1 MEEIRARFARYFNA
15 HGPVPTDMYDR
26 YCVDL
31 PLAAPSP
38 FDDKAMNTILQQHA
52 EILAF
57 LASRVLVAVQILSFH
72 VEGDR
77 MTFRLI
83 LYPSDTL

>member
-52 EILAF
+52 EVLAD
-57 LASRVLVAVQILSFH
+57 RRLVAVQILSFH